1 MVEATFN
8 KKKGILESMFIGDV
22 TIKEIIDYIISIKNN
37 KAYPRT
43 LKVLTDARKS
53 SMNFT
58 ISDLSLL
65 VEENNKLLEKY
76 DFIID
81 AIIIDSP
88 KETALSILYKEFAEA
103 SNYKFNI
110 FSTREAAIQWL
121 LRN

>member
-22 TIKEIIDYIISIKNN
+22 TIKEIIDYITSIKNN

-65 VEENNKLLEKY
+65 VEENNKSLEKY